1 MTTALVQELVRLPP
15 GEKLQLIDALWQSLD
30 AADVPL
36 QGGQVEEVQRRYGE
50 MKANPAIGLSLDQLK
65 ARLR

>member
-15 GEKLQLIDALWQSLD
+15 EAKLQLIDALWQSLD
-30 AADVPL
+30 AAEVPL
-36 QGGQVEEVQRRYGE
+36 QAGVVEEVQRRYCE

-65 ARLR
+65 ARLG